1 MMAWRNQVALVTGDG
16 CGIGCVTNL
25 EGA

>member
-1 MMAWRNQVALVTGDG
+1 MAWRDQVALVTGGG